1 MKIDDFKGLY
11 EDFFGIE
18 KIRKQNEEI
27 KNELEKM
34 KPEAILSNT
43 EIPSID
49 VDNFSKDLDKWN
61 KKLMDEA
68 KKDFEEAGLSR
79 ELKASSIEEVKEAS
93 KEDKD
98 SFMTKIFEKIEE
110 LYVDEESK
118 SLLKKMVEYMRKYQE
133 EIEKEYIQF
142 NVILLAQS
150 RKIIASI
157 AMILYESG
165 KFFNYIPSGEIQAA
179 SFYNIEKVE
188 TLDSIYQN
196 HNIVILQDFAGF
208 DSKADSFKKQFIFN
222 FEEKIRDNH
231 VITILTTKNI
241 NELDEFFFQSENLKQ
256 KYFDFEI
263 KEQKPDVQDV
273 VEAIKEKVGS
283 SFEIKDEN
291 EIKLLDYVGSTY
303 NSSKLSYSDYIDDL
317 AKKIIFEKDI
327 PQAEV
332 EKSLDEIFAELDSL
346 VGLHEVKKVLRDL
359 VSLKELKNKS
369 TDLKISDV
377 NLHMVFLGN
386 PGTGKTTVARLVAQ
400 ILYNLKYIEQNKLIE
415 VSSKDLVAEYVGQTA
430 PKTNAVIQRALG
442 GVLFIDEA
450 YSLAS
455 GNGTGS
461 SFNEEAIATLIQ
473 GMENYRDNLVVIF
486 AGYTK
491 EMQAFLN
498 ANSGIVSRIGYTLN
512 FADYTDDELLQIFEQ
527 MMNKAGFTVLP
538 EALDEVRK
546 VTQEYRGTQNFGNAR
561 FIRNVYEK
569 SIIKHS
575 NNVKGKK
582 RKDIIKTITKDDI
595 STDNLLKM

>member
-68 KKDFEEAGLSR
+68 KKDFEEAGLSK
-79 ELKASSIEEVKEAS
+79 ELKASSFEEVKEAS

-196 HNIVILQDFAGF
+196 HNIVIFQDFAGF

-273 VEAIKEKVGS
+273 VEAIKEKVGA

-369 TDLKISDV
+369 DDLKISDV

>member
-165 KFFNYIPSGEIQAA
+165 KFFNYIPSGEIQSA
-179 SFYNIEKVE
+179 SYYNIEK
-188 TLDSIYQN
+188 I
-196 HNIVILQDFAGF
+196 
-208 DSKADSFKKQFIFN
+208 
-222 FEEKIRDNH
+222 
-231 VITILTTKNI
+231 
-241 NELDEFFFQSENLKQ
+241 
-256 KYFDFEI
+256 
-263 KEQKPDVQDV
+263 
-273 VEAIKEKVGS
+273 
-283 SFEIKDEN
+283 
-291 EIKLLDYVGSTY
+291 
-303 NSSKLSYSDYIDDL
+303 
-317 AKKIIFEKDI
+317 
-327 PQAEV
+327 
-332 EKSLDEIFAELDSL
+332 
-346 VGLHEVKKVLRDL
+346 
-359 VSLKELKNKS
+359 
-369 TDLKISDV
+369 
-377 NLHMVFLGN
+377 
-386 PGTGKTTVARLVAQ
+386 
-400 ILYNLKYIEQNKLIE
+400 
-415 VSSKDLVAEYVGQTA
+415 
-430 PKTNAVIQRALG
+430 
-442 GVLFIDEA
+442 
-450 YSLAS
+450 
-455 GNGTGS
+455 
-461 SFNEEAIATLIQ
+461 
-473 GMENYRDNLVVIF
+473 
-486 AGYTK
+486 
-491 EMQAFLN
+491 
-498 ANSGIVSRIGYTLN
+498 
-512 FADYTDDELLQIFEQ
+512 
-527 MMNKAGFTVLP
+527 
-538 EALDEVRK
+538 
-546 VTQEYRGTQNFGNAR
+546 
-561 FIRNVYEK
+561 
-569 SIIKHS
+569 
-575 NNVKGKK
+575 
-582 RKDIIKTITKDDI
+582 
-595 STDNLLKM
+595 